1 MKIICPKCNFSR
13 TVDPASV
20 PDRPVKVNCPRCGNG
35 FIFDKSLRSRH
46 EADPGQV
53 SEPSEQITCPVC
65 SLLQDKSDT
74 CKGCGVV
81 YAMLLGQWQKNGQ
94 SPQNSDILNSSLAEL
109 RRKAERPAPQDQ
121 PKAGFWLRVIAC
133 MLDFFLL
140 GMVQGLLSLLINL
153 VIGML
158 GIATEDDPAVGL
170 VLMLFGVSLIIGYVV
185 FFTGYCGQTP
195 GKMAL
200 RIKVIRIDGS
210 PVSYSRAFL
219 REVPGK
225 FISIILL
232 GIGYLMVAFDSQK
245 QGLHDKIADSY
256 VIKL

>member
-1 MKIICPKCNFSR
+1 MKIICPNCNFSK
-13 TVDPASV
+13 TVDPDTV
-20 PDRPVKVNCPRCGNG
+20 PDRQVKVNCPRCGKG
-35 FIFDKSLRSRH
+35 FIFDKALRSMH

-53 SEPSEQITCPVC
+53 TEPPEQVTCPVC
-65 SLLQDKSDT
+65 GLLQEKSDI

-81 YAMLLGQWQKNGQ
+81 YAKLLTQWQKNGQ

-109 RRKAERPAPQDQ
+109 RRKAESPAPQNQ
-121 PKAGFWLRVIAC
+121 PKAGFWIRSIAC
-133 MLDFFLL
+133 VLDFFLL
-140 GMVQGLLSLLINL
+140 MTLLCILSLLINL

-185 FFTGYCGQTP
+185 FFIGYCGQTP

-200 RIKVIRIDGS
+200 RIKVIRTDGS
-210 PVSYSRAFL
+210 PVSYGRAFL

-225 FISIILL
+225 FISSILL
-232 GIGYLMVAFDSQK
+232 GIGYLMVAFDIQK

>member
-1 MKIICPKCNFSR
+1 MKIICPNCNFSK
-13 TVDPASV
+13 TVDPDSV
-20 PDRPVKVNCPRCGNG
+20 PDRPVKVNCPQCGNG

-46 EADPGQV
+46 EAVPGQV
-53 SEPSEQITCPVC
+53 TEPSEQVTCPVC
-65 SLLQDKSDT
+65 GLLQDKSDT
-74 CKGCGVV
+74 CKGCGVA
-81 YAMLLGQWQKNGQ
+81 YARLLGQWQKNGQ

-109 RRKAERPAPQDQ
+109 RRKAEKPAPQNQ

-158 GIATEDDPAVGL
+158 GITTKGDPAVDMIL
-170 VLMLFGVSLIIGYVV
+170 WLFVASLSVGYAV

-200 RIKVIRIDGS
+200 RIKVIRTDGS
-210 PVSYSRAFL
+210 PVSYGRAFL

-225 FISIILL
+225 FISSILF
-232 GIGYLMVAFDSQK
+232 GIGYLMVAFDIQK